1 MKNIIDLFFLYE
13 TKDMKN
19 VKIERQLK
27 KVQENILKRIDYS
40 KYTKQFINE
49 FIEMYDNEQL
59 YKVMRLIQLE
69 IQKRHRKELNN
80 EL

>member
-19 VKIERQLK
+19 VKIEKQLK
-27 KVQENILKRIDYS
+27 EVQENINKRIDYS